1 MSWEFNSYLDV
12 QLNKLTSRFE
22 TDGVA
27 IYKGLYK
34 NIKNQR
40 LKEIFSIYH
49 FNLNE
54 LFSFMN
60 EKNSPGFGGHYN
72 ADPSRDLIELIKEL
86 RFFRATLREDF
97 NEYSFNLDDSYQQVI
112 EKCLTFLSKSGG
124 SPIPEDF
131 PIIKIIEHKPIFT
144 LLNTV
149 KLQSVSQISYVE
161 LKKIGEGSYANVFKY
176 RDPNYN
182 KYFVVKRAKENLRND
197 ELIRFRNE
205 YEDLSKLD
213 SPFIIKAYH
222 YNDEKNE
229 YIMEYA
235 DYTLSEFISKNN
247 NTLSFNT
254 RRVLTI
260 QLLKAFQYIHSKGL
274 LHRDISYEN
283 ILVKRYDDGSI
294 WIKVGDFGLVKRP
307 ESDLTRKGTE
317 IKGAINDYTDLSI
330 VGFENYNILHETY
343 ALTKVIY
350 FIWTGRKTKYHR
362 EKNEILRDFVLKG
375 ISVNKLERYKSV
387 EEIENKMVNEVIP
400 AIRAAVIST

>member
-350 FIWTGRKTKYHR
+350 FIWT
-362 EKNEILRDFVLKG
+362 
-375 ISVNKLERYKSV
+375 
-387 EEIENKMVNEVIP
+387 
-400 AIRAAVIST
+400 